1 MKCEEMGLAK
11 GVFLS
16 CVEKLEDLR
25 NIVLET
31 FIVHQQEVII
41 PRTCTSS
48 ATENEEKLSRI
59 EA

>member
-1 MKCEEMGLAK
+1 MGLAK

-31 FIVHQQEVII
+31 FIVHQQEAII